1 MPQQLLSIQSAV
13 AYGHVG
19 NSAAVFTLQR
29 LGFAVCRLDTVT
41 FSNHPAHGGHRGE
54 ATPPARLRALVEGL
68 DERGFLGRCDA
79 ALSGYLGTAGSGAV
93 VAEAVARL
101 RRARPD
107 ALYACDPVMGERPR
121 GLYVAAELP
130 ALFRERLVPA
140 ADLVTPNLFELELL
154 TGLPAE
160 SRDGALAA
168 ARALLARGPSLVLA
182 TGLEADARIGALAVS
197 REGAWA
203 AFSPRIA
210 APAHGAGDAFTA
222 IFLARYLEKR
232 DPARAL
238 SLAVSS
244 MHAVMRATADSGA
257 DELQLVAAQDA
268 LVAPERLFAAERVA

>member
-1 MPQQLLSIQSAV
+1 MPQQVLSIQSAV

-19 NSAAVFTLQR
+19 NSAAVFALQR
-29 LGFAVCRLDTVT
+29 LGFAVCRLDTVA

-54 ATPPARLRALVEGL
+54 AISAASLRVLVEGL

-79 ALSGYLGTAGSGAV
+79 ALSGYLGTGGAGAV

-101 RRARPD
+101 RRARPG

-130 ALFRERLVPA
+130 ALFRDVLVPA

-160 SRDGALAA
+160 SRSGVLAA

-182 TGLEADARIGALAVS
+182 TGIEEDGRIGAVAVG

-203 AFSPRIA
+203 AFSPRIE

-244 MHAVMRATADSGA
+244 MHAVLRVTADSGA

-268 LVAPERLFAAERVA
+268 LVAPARLFAAERVA